1 MVLLDNNFISLGE
14 LTQKVK
20 SAFVRSNVNDL
31 NAQIVA
37 DALVKA
43 EIDGKF
49 GHGVSRVMSYAA
61 QSKIGKV
68 DGNAEPLVSQNKPSV
83 LSVDA
88 SNGFAY
94 PAIKMLTDLL
104 PKIAHSQ
111 GIAMGGVYRSHHFG
125 VAGHIVEKIADMG
138 MVSLL
143 FGNTPSAIAPW
154 KGNKA
159 LFGTNP
165 LAFGAPTENGEHL
178 IIDLAVSKVARGK
191 ILKATQENKKIP
203 LGWAV
208 DKYGIDTDDPKEAL
222 KGTMLPFGD
231 AKGSALALMIEILA
245 AAITGSNFAYEADSF
260 LDTNGKPPNV
270 GQLLIIIDPES
281 MGSKKRFFNKIGSMM
296 ESILAQE
303 GTHLPG
309 SNRFELR
316 KKAVKEGL
324 YIDQKILGEIEK
336 IT

>member
-1 MVLLDNNFISLGE
+1 MDNKFISVGE
-14 LTQKVK
+14 LTQIVK
-20 SAFVRSNVNDL
+20 SAFVRSNVKDL
-31 NAQIVA
+31 NAEIVA

-49 GHGVSRVMSYAA
+49 GHGISRVMSYAA
-61 QSKIGKV
+61 QAKIGKV
-68 DGNAEPLVSQNKPSV
+68 DGNAEPIVSHTKPGV

-94 PAIKMLTDLL
+94 PAIKILTDML

-111 GIAMGGVYRSHHFG
+111 GIALGGVYRSHHFG
-125 VAGHIVEKIADMG
+125 VAGHIVEKTADMG

-191 ILKATQENKKIP
+191 ILKASQENKKIP
-203 LGWAV
+203 FGWAV
-208 DKYGIDTDDPKEAL
+208 DKNGIDTDDPKEAL

-245 AAITGSNFAYEADSF
+245 AAITGANFAYEADSF
-260 LDTNGKPPNV
+260 LDANGKPPNV
-270 GQLLIIIDPES
+270 GQLLIIIDPEI
-281 MGSKKRFFNKIGSMM
+281 MGSKKRFFNKINSMM

-309 SNRFELR
+309 SNRFKFRE
-316 KKAVKEGL
+316 KAAKEGL
-324 YIDQKILGEIEK
+324 NINQKILYEIEK
-336 IT
+336 IV

>member
-1 MVLLDNNFISLGE
+1 VAFFENNLISVVE
-14 LTQKVK
+14 LTQRVK

-68 DGNAEPLVSQNKPSV
+68 DGNAEPLVSQNKPGV

-94 PAIKMLTDLL
+94 PAIKMLTDFL

-111 GIAMGGVYRSHHFG
+111 GIAVGGVYRSHHFG

-165 LAFGAPTENGEHL
+165 LAFGAPTENGKHL

-191 ILKATQENKKIP
+191 ILKASQENKKIP

-260 LDTNGKPPNV
+260 LDINGKPPNV
-270 GQLLIIIDPES
+270 GQLLIIIDPEA

-296 ESILAQE
+296 ESILAQD

-309 SNRFELR
+309 SNRFLLR
-316 KKAVKEGL
+316 EKASKEGL
-324 YIDQKILGEIEK
+324 NIDQKILGEIEK

>member
-1 MVLLDNNFISLGE
+1 MTLLVSNFISVDE
-14 LTQKVK
+14 LTQRVK

-37 DALVKA
+37 HALVNA

-68 DGNAEPLVSQNKPSV
+68 DGNAMPLVSQNKPSV

-94 PAIKMLTDLL
+94 PAINMLTDML

-125 VAGHIVEKIADMG
+125 VAGHIVEKIADKE

-154 KGNKA
+154 RGNKA

-165 LAFGAPTENGEHL
+165 LAFGAPIENGEHL

-191 ILKATQENKKIP
+191 ILKASQENKKIP
-203 LGWAV
+203 FGWAV
-208 DKYGIDTDDPKEAL
+208 DNNGIDTDDPKEAL
-222 KGTMLPFGD
+222 KGTMLPIGD

-245 AAITGSNFAYEADSF
+245 AAITGANFAYEADSF
-260 LDTNGKPPNV
+260 LDTKGKPPNV
-270 GQLLIIIDPES
+270 GQILIIIDPEA
-281 MGSKKRFFNKIGSMM
+281 MGSKKRFFNKIGSMI

-309 SNRFELR
+309 SNRFVLR
-316 KKAVKEGL
+316 EKAAKEGL
-324 YIDQKILGEIEK
+324 NINQKILDEIEK
-336 IT
+336 IS

>member
-1 MVLLDNNFISLGE
+1 MTFLDSYFISVGE
-14 LTQKVK
+14 LTQRVK
-20 SAFVRSNVNDL
+20 SAFVRSNVNEL
-31 NAQIVA
+31 NAKIVA

-68 DGNAEPLVSQNKPSV
+68 DGNAEPLVTQNKPGV

-94 PAIKMLTDLL
+94 PAIKMLTDKL
-104 PKIAHSQ
+104 PRIAHSQ

-165 LAFGAPTENGEHL
+165 LAFGAPTKNGEHL

-191 ILKATQENKKIP
+191 ILKASQENKKIP

-208 DKYGIDTDDPKEAL
+208 DKYGIDTDNPKEAL

-270 GQLLIIIDPES
+270 GQLLIIIDPEA

-296 ESILAQE
+296 GSILAQE

-309 SNRFELR
+309 SNRFILR
-316 KKAVKEGL
+316 EKAAKEGL
-324 YIDQKILGEIEK
+324 NITQKTLIQIEN

>member
-1 MVLLDNNFISLGE
+1 MAFFENNLISVVE
-14 LTQKVK
+14 LTQRVK

-68 DGNAEPLVSQNKPSV
+68 DGNAKPLVYQNKPGV

-94 PAIKMLTDLL
+94 PAIKMLTDFL

-111 GIAMGGVYRSHHFG
+111 GIAVGGVYRSHHFG

-165 LAFGAPTENGEHL
+165 LAFGAPTENGKHL

-191 ILKATQENKKIP
+191 ILKASQENKKIP

-260 LDTNGKPPNV
+260 LDINGKPPNV
-270 GQLLIIIDPES
+270 GQLLIIIDPEA

-296 ESILAQE
+296 ESILAQD

-309 SNRFELR
+309 SNRFLLR
-316 KKAVKEGL
+316 EKASKEGL
-324 YIDQKILGEIEK
+324 NIDQKILGEIEK

>member
-1 MVLLDNNFISLGE
+1 MTFLDSYFISVGE
-14 LTQKVK
+14 LTQRVK
-20 SAFVRSNVNDL
+20 SAFVRSNVNEL
-31 NAQIVA
+31 NAKIVA

-68 DGNAEPLVSQNKPSV
+68 DGNAEPLVYQNKPGV

-94 PAIKMLTDLL
+94 PAIKMLTDML

-165 LAFGAPTENGEHL
+165 LAFGAPTKNGEHL

-191 ILKATQENKKIP
+191 ILKASQENKKIP

-270 GQLLIIIDPES
+270 GQLLIIIDPEA

-296 ESILAQE
+296 ESILAQD

-309 SNRFELR
+309 SNRFLLR
-316 KKAVKEGL
+316 EKASKEGL
-324 YIDQKILGEIEK
+324 NIDQKILSEIEK

>member
-1 MVLLDNNFISLGE
+1 MTLLDNNFISVGK
-14 LTQKVK
+14 LTQRVK
-20 SAFVRSNVNDL
+20 SAFIRSNVNDL

-191 ILKATQENKKIP
+191 ILKASQENKKIP

-208 DKYGIDTDDPKEAL
+208 DQYGIDTDDPKDAL

-270 GQLLIIIDPES
+270 GQLLIIIDPKA

-303 GTHLPG
+303 GTRLPG
-309 SNRFELR
+309 SNRFLLR
-316 KKAVKEGL
+316 EKAAKKGL
-324 YIDQKILGEIEK
+324 NIDQKILGEIEK

>member
-1 MVLLDNNFISLGE
+1 MENNFISVGE
-14 LTQKVK
+14 LTKKVK
-20 SAFVRSNVNDL
+20 SAFVRSDVNDL

-49 GHGVSRVMSYAA
+49 GHGVSRVMSYSA

-68 DGNAEPLVSQNKPSV
+68 DGNAMPIVFHNKPSV

-94 PAIKMLTDLL
+94 PAIRMLIDTL

-125 VAGHIVEKIADMG
+125 VAGHIVEKLADRG

-191 ILKATQENKKIP
+191 ILKASQENKNIP

-208 DKYGIDTDDPKEAL
+208 DKNGIDTDDPKEAL

-245 AAITGSNFAYEADSF
+245 AAITGANFAYEADSF
-260 LDTNGKPPNV
+260 LDANGKPPNV
-270 GQLLIIIDPES
+270 GQLLIIIDPEI
-281 MGSKKRFFNKIGSMM
+281 MGSKKRFFNKINSMM

-309 SNRFELR
+309 SNRFKFRE
-316 KKAVKEGL
+316 KAAKEGL
-324 YIDQKILGEIEK
+324 HINQKILYEIEK
-336 IT
+336 IV

>member
-1 MVLLDNNFISLGE
+1 MDNKFISVGE
-14 LTQKVK
+14 LTQMVR
-20 SAFVRSNVNDL
+20 SAFVRSNVKDL
-31 NAQIVA
+31 NAEIVA

-49 GHGVSRVMSYAA
+49 GHGISRVMSYAA
-61 QSKIGKV
+61 QAKIGKV
-68 DGNAEPLVSQNKPSV
+68 DGNAEPIVSHTKPGV

-94 PAIKMLTDLL
+94 PAIKMLTDML

-111 GIAMGGVYRSHHFG
+111 GIALGGVYRSHHFG
-125 VAGHIVEKIADMG
+125 VAGHIVEKTADMG

-191 ILKATQENKKIP
+191 ILKASQENKKIP
-203 LGWAV
+203 FGWAV
-208 DKYGIDTDDPKEAL
+208 DKNGIDTDDPKEAL

-245 AAITGSNFAYEADSF
+245 AAITGANFAYEADSF

-270 GQLLIIIDPES
+270 GQLLIIIDPEI
-281 MGSKKRFFNKIGSMM
+281 MGSKKRFFNKITSMM
-296 ESILAQE
+296 ENILAQE

-309 SNRFELR
+309 SNRLKFRE
-316 KKAVKEGL
+316 KAAKEGL
-324 YIDQKILGEIEK
+324 NINQKILYEIEK
-336 IT
+336 IA